1 MRILPMTLLLTISS
15 LVLERA
21 MAQPPSSESMRARL
35 QRRFDAT
42 SPDVGEPLPDVTLF
56 DADGKPFSLRRLK
69 EHYTVLV
76 FGCLT

>member
-1 MRILPMTLLLTISS
+1 MRILPMTLLLTIGG
-15 LVLERA
+15 LMLGRG
-21 MAQPPSSESMRARL
+21 MAQPPSPESMRARL

-42 SPDVGEPLPDVTLF
+42 SPDVGEPVPDVTLF